1 MDPSPALSHEERIRY
16 ERHMIVPGF
25 GEEQQE
31 KLMNARILVIGAG
44 GLGSAVLHYLAAA
57 GIGCIGIVEFD
68 SVTHSN
74 LQRQILYTTHD
85 LDSPKV
91 EIAAERL
98 MAINPYCQ
106 IITFGIRLTEEN
118 AEEIFDDF
126 DLVMDCTDN
135 YATRYIIDQTCEK
148 LSLPMIY
155 GTAQEAEG
163 QVSLF
168 HAEGAGSYTSL
179 YPEEE
184 RQADDIPV
192 GVLSPMP
199 GIVGSIQAMEA
210 IKLITG
216 YGKTLA
222 GRLLTID
229 AKSMEF
235 NIFKL

>member
-1 MDPSPALSHEERIRY
+1 MPLSHEEKSRY
-16 ERHMIVPGF
+16 ERHTIVPGF
-25 GEEQQE
+25 GEAEQE
-31 KLMNARILVIGAG
+31 KLRNARVLVIGAG

-85 LDSPKV
+85 LDNPKV

-98 MAINPYCQ
+98 MAINPYSR
-106 IITFGIRLTEEN
+106 IITFGVRLTEEN

-135 YATRYIIDQTCEK
+135 YATRYIIDRTCEK

-163 QVSLF
+163 QVGIF
-168 HAEGAGSYTSL
+168 HAGGAGSYTSL

-184 RQADDIPV
+184 RQPDDIPV
-192 GVLSPMP
+192 GVISPMP

-216 YGKTLA
+216 YGETLT
-222 GRLLTID
+222 GRLLTFD
-229 AKSMEF
+229 AKTMDFKVF
-235 NIFKL
+235 NL